1 MNSRN
6 IQEVGALGMVAV
18 SLCVVGWLAILGNEA
33 AMGAMISVV
42 SAGVG
47 FFLRGR
53 VEAGRQ

>member
-18 SLCVVGWLAILGNEA
+18 ALSVVAYLAIMGNESA
-33 AMGAMISVV
+33 AGAMIGVV

-47 FFLRGR
+47 WALRGK
-53 VEAGRQ
+53 VERQ